1 MSPVLWLTF
10 PLGATLL
17 TLVVVY
23 FINRPRKPAGMH
35 ETMESFERFRV
46 AADRV
51 SHQGAGGP
59 NAKIAAGKAT
69 PSRDSADHGAP

>member
-10 PLGATLL
+10 PLGVTLL

-35 ETMESFERFRV
+35 ETMEDFERFRI

-51 SHQGAGGP
+51 SHQVPTGKT
-59 NAKIAAGKAT
+59 AKFAARKAA
-69 PSRDSADHGAP
+69 PSKDSADHRAP